1 MSQTVLLSGSS
12 MKHVLTDKVLFDR
25 QKLHTPAFAF
35 KMLNVLGAMFGGVS
49 KHPVG
54 ENGAK
59 TCTLRVSVMYGQHT
73 VDICEQNWPLDC
85 PLTALSAR
93 DMAIVDAIFF
103 DVFEVQDEPFTA
115 EDLAEHAADFAEEHN
130 DAEMFTGVMG
140 WSYHVLEP
148 KKRGE

>member
-12 MKHVLTDKVLFDR
+12 MKHVLTEKALFER
-25 QKLHTPAFAF
+25 QKLHNPAFAF
-35 KMLNVLGAMFGGVS
+35 KMLNVLGTMLGGVS

-59 TCTLRVSVMYGQHT
+59 TCTLRISVMYGQHT

-93 DMAIVDAIFF
+93 DIAIVDAMFF
-103 DVFEVQDEPFTA
+103 DAFESQDEPFTD
-115 EDLAEHAADFAEEHN
+115 EDLADYAADFAESHV
-130 DAEMFTGVMG
+130 DTEMFTGTMS
-140 WSYHVLEP
+140 WSYHVLEA
-148 KKRGE
+148 KRGE